1 MSMSERARAVRLS
14 ADGREEVADTL
25 AVEEPLEIRVGD
37 GHTVLARVVTMR
49 TPGADLDLALGWLR
63 AEGVVRRPRDVLVA
77 RSCADSELTPEQRGN
92 VVVVDL
98 ADEAVPRLTGLDR
111 MAAVSSACGVCGS
124 DSIER
129 VRELASVEP
138 APVTMAA
145 GSDRPPVTM
154 EAGVLLGLVDQL
166 AQAQRLF
173 RRTGGIHGAAAT
185 AADGRLLAVRE
196 DVGRHNAVDKIL
208 GWSLVAEVRPDALVV
223 SSRASFDVVQKAVVG
238 AIPIVVTVSA
248 PSTLAVDLARAAG
261 VTLAGFARDGRATLY
276 CGAERITG

>member
-1 MSMSERARAVRLS
+1 MSMSQRARGVRLS
-14 ADGREEVADTL
+14 ATGREEVVDTL

-37 GHTVLARVVTMR
+37 GHSTLARVVTMR

-77 RSCADSELTPEQRGN
+77 RSCSDSELTEEQRGN

-98 ADEAVPRLTGLDR
+98 AAEAVPRLTGLDR
-111 MAAVSSACGVCGS
+111 MAQVSSACGVCGS

-129 VRELASVEP
+129 VRELAVRELAVPGPDAASP
-138 APVTMAA
+138 PRTMAR
-145 GSDRPPVTM
+145 ST
-154 EAGVLLGLVDQL
+154 LLGLVDQL
-166 AQAQRLF
+166 ADAQRLF
-173 RRTGGIHGAAAT
+173 RRTGGIHGAAAAST
-185 AADGRLLAVRE
+185 DGQLLAVRE

-208 GWSLVAEVRPDALVV
+208 GWSLVAEVQPDALVV

-248 PSTLAVDLARAAG
+248 PSSLAVDLAAAAG
-261 VTLAGFARDGRATLY
+261 ITLAGFARDGRATLY
-276 CGAERITG
+276 AGANRITD